1 MQNTRYQT
9 LDITSQVMHIGYWIL
24 DIGCW
29 MLDIGYWILDIGYWM
44 LDMRMSP
51 IVHVNMA
58 QGGDTRRAEVSIN
71 LSSL

>member
-1 MQNTRYQT
+1 
-9 LDITSQVMHIGYWIL
+9 
-24 DIGCW
+24 